1 MNDNKA
7 PGPLLTIDE
16 VNDLIDR
23 HTLELDITTDT
34 DDRQQIIML
43 IDQYKNLK
51 QALTKN
57 NEQ

>member
-7 PGPLLTIDE
+7 PGPSLTIDE
-16 VNDLIDR
+16 VNYLIY
-23 HTLELDITTDT
+23 HYTLDLDITIDT